1 MEFLKEERGMETHT
15 IGSKVLLC
23 CIFLCLGGTSMF
35 AFGAGI
41 FYPKLFFT
49 FDNVENNFYWGAAD
63 EACELATEKTPEF
76 NVLFRQPGN
85 RFKAEFYP
93 IFLTKKNYSNLYIN
107 KIIYIY
113 EETEIIALQDAN
125 FTLSPNIINMDDY
138 GDGWITNGTYYWM
151 NGWCAKPENW
161 KDKSKLWPETNFEK
175 IFKKKKPG
183 DTFPFR
189 VRIIYRF
196 DDEEEKQLD
205 IDFIV
210 TTFKGEYVSI
220 FAGF

>member
-1 MEFLKEERGMETHT
+1 MVFLLEVRGMVTHT
-15 IGSKVLLC
+15 IGNKLICFLL
-23 CIFLCLGGTSMF
+23 ILFLGVSTMF

-41 FYPKLFFT
+41 FYPRLFFSFKNLNT
-49 FDNVENNFYWGAAD
+49 NYHWGPAD
-63 EACELATEKTPEF
+63 ENCELATDKTPEI

-93 IFLTKKNYSNLYIN
+93 EFLTKKNYSNLYIN
-107 KIIYIY
+107 KIIYVY
-113 EETEIIALQDAN
+113 EEKEIIALQDAN
-125 FTLSPNIINMDDY
+125 FTLSPDIRNMGDY
-138 GDGWITNGTYYWM
+138 KDVWITNGAYYWM
-151 NGWCAKPENW
+151 NDWSAKPEDW
-161 KDKSKLWPETNFEK
+161 KDKSKLWPETSFEK
-175 IFKKKKPG
+175 IFKKKKTG

-196 DDEEEKQLD
+196 DEEEEKQLD

-220 FAGF
+220 FAGS